1 VNSTDKFSELGGV
14 MLLFEELRTFNHNAK
29 YDHYFR
35 VYCASHKSL
44 NFNINISFSESLQG
58 EPVHISS

>member
-1 VNSTDKFSELGGV
+1 

-58 EPVHISS
+58 EPVISLPEVRGIDAYKILI

>member
-1 VNSTDKFSELGGV
+1 